1 MAQCHRVLF
10 GLGCIAGESRRNG
23 CGYVRAMGAAGV
35 SHDGVVSEAPSISIG
50 PPLEASP
57 LPGEVTWGWSG
68 VAPHE
73 EGYRFATGSRL
84 GASTMSNNHGGRG

>member
-10 GLGCIAGESRRNG
+10 GLDCIAGESRRNG

-50 PPLEASP
+50 GSMEVSP
-57 LPGEVTWGWSG
+57 LPGKVRWGWSG

-73 EGYRFATGSRL
+73 EGYRFATDSRL